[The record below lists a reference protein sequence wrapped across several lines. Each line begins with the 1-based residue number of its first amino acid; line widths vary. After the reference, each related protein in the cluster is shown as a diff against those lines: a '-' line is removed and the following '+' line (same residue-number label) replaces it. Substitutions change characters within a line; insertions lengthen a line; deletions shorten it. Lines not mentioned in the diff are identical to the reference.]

1 MTTVN
6 APRRGATRTPEQT
19 AGLLTAI
26 AILTAMI
33 GILILNLPPY
43 ARLVRGAI
51 ATAFGFSI
59 WIWLAYL
66 LATVLLLGVQSAE
79 VRPILLMNPDVD
91 KYARV
96 KWLSLVAYA
105 LDLLLGW
112 FAWPPVAD
120 LSRWWVTK
128 SLADVNFINVIMI
141 VCTVYGF
148 SWLAAQLKKLS
159 KDLA

>member
-6 APRRGATRTPEQT
+6 APKGTTRTPEQT
-19 AGLLTAI
+19 AGAITAVAVI
-26 AILTAMI
+26 TAMG

-43 ARLVRGAI
+43 GRLVKGAI
-51 ATAFGFSI
+51 ATAFNIQI
-59 WIWLAYL
+59 WAWIAYL
-66 LATVLLLGVQSAE
+66 LGAVLLFGIQAAE
-79 VRPILLMNPDVD
+79 VRPILLIHPDVD
-91 KYARV
+91 KYERV